1 MLLDVIYF
9 LGISLVTSIVV
20 TALREEKPAAL
31 VSGTLKLFFM
41 IAGGIALFAV
51 VVQIISARFQ

>member
-1 MLLDVIYF
+1 VLTEIIYF

-31 VSGTLKLFFM
+31 AFGTLKLFFM
-41 IAGGIALFAV
+41 IAGGIVLFCV
-51 VVQIISARFQ
+51 VVQVIQARFQ